1 MSNSHTIADSQSV
14 MVQGEPGT
22 EALAQSQNLIFVLT
36 SYALDPNRSILTRLL
51 IDLDRKFMF
60 LPIERFFKAP
70 LRSQRQI

>member
-36 SYALDPNRSILTRLL
+36 SYALDP
-51 IDLDRKFMF
+51 ID
-60 LPIERFFKAP
+60 PY
-70 LRSQRQI
+70 